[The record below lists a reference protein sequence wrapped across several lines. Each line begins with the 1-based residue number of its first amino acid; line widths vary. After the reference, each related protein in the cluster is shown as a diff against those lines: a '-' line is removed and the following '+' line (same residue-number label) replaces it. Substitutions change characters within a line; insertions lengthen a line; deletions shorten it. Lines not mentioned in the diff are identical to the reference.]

1 MLSVVPQLARRGAA
15 AKMPGFIKGNCLEEG
30 VGEPP
35 QNTLAILRALNS
47 SFVGCVRVT
56 AVMSSAVQISVSCTV

>member
-1 MLSVVPQLARRGAA
+1 MTKEICKYISMLSVVPQLARRGAA

-35 QNTLAILRALNS
+35 QNTLDPGNLTS
-47 SFVGCVRVT
+47 SKI
-56 AVMSSAVQISVSCTV
+56 Q